1 MIFVCNYPNLLKNIV
16 YIFPKCP
23 ARRHDMLYCKHK
35 VTDQNFWG
43 RNIF

>member
-1 MIFVCNYPNLLKNIV
+1 MCNYSKIQKNIV
-16 YIFPKCP
+16 YIFPKRP
-23 ARRHDMLYCKHK
+23 VFRPGMLYCKYK